1 MRALARVAAC
11 GRGQLVMTYTQNDS
25 TETINA
31 REIYLAST
39 GGCVSIKSLG
49 DDAVTEVGSAVIKL
63 NTDCAYLNLLA
74 TKGGGGICLLTQG
87 DDSIIQLQ
95 TVEGAAA
102 THLTLTPTG
111 FNLTNGLP
119 SKSEMGFVEVLKGKM
134 ILSMGDLLSN
144 SILTL
149 TPDSITLKVGEATL
163 TLTAQGLSTKVGETT
178 VEVGLNGVSESAR
191 SVSRELGPAGHTL
204 VAGESSLAVGLG
216 GFKVAGPTGSLAFDA
231 SGQMVSA
238 QLKESADAM
247 LNLQSTLLNG
257 GS

>member
-1 MRALARVAAC
+1 MRALARVTAC
-11 GRGQLVMTYTQNDS
+11 GRGQLVLTYSQNDNMECIS
-25 TETINA
+25 AKVIH
-31 REIYLAST
+31 LGST

-49 DDAVTEVGSAVIKL
+49 DNGVTEIDSDVINLSA
-63 NTDCAYLNLLA
+63 DRAGLLA
-74 TKGGGGICLLTQG
+74 TDGGGGISLLTQG
-87 DDSIIQLQ
+87 DEGIIQLQ

-102 THLTLTPTG
+102 THLILTPTG
-111 FNLTNGLP
+111 FNLTNGLHF
-119 SKSEMGFVEVLKGKM
+119 EMGVVEVLEGKM

-178 VEVGLNGVSESAR
+178 VEVGPNGVSEEAG
-191 SVSRELGPAGHTL
+191 SVSRELGPKGHTL

-216 GFKVAGPTGSLAFDA
+216 GLKVAGPTGSLAFDA

-247 LNLQSTLLNG
+247 LNLQSPLLNG